1 MKITVLTGYMI
12 HTNLTLRGNTLKV
25 VRNETINYEQ
35 VEDGHLPQWYEK
47 VIFKG
52 RVTSELKA
60 KFLNLAKR
68 GEAVKAASMLQ
79 NRLRIP
85 IWN

>member
-1 MKITVLTGYMI
+1 MTITVLTGHMI
-12 HTNLTLRGNTLKV
+12 FSYISLRGNTLKV
-25 VRNETINYEQ
+25 VRSEAMNYEQ
-35 VEDGHLPQWYEK
+35 VEDGISPQWYKEEL
-47 VIFKG
+47 FKG

-60 KFLNLAKR
+60 KFLNLAKK
-68 GEAVKAASMLQ
+68 GEVIKAASMIQ